1 MKIKET
7 SNTVKALQYSIT
19 FAINAVLTT
28 ILTFFFGILNS
39 WEVLHEKTNWNFN
52 SELTKNMFVLSNA
65 SFIPGVLTLGL
76 GLFILAADGGAF
88 EMLVYGMT
96 RFISLFK
103 KNSKEVRFA
112 TFYDYHVYNSEQDKT
127 PFLFLILVGA
137 FFIVLSIIFVV
148 IYSNNM

>member
-1 MKIKET
+1 MKIRET
-7 SNTVKALQYSIT
+7 STKTKVLQYSIT
-19 FAINAVLTT
+19 FAINAAVMTG
-28 ILTFFFGILNS
+28 LTFFFGILTK
-39 WEVLHEKTNWNFN
+39 WQTLHEKTNWNFN

-65 SFIPGVLTLGL
+65 SFIPGVMTLGL

-103 KNSKEVRFA
+103 RNSKEVRFA
-112 TFYDYHVYNSEQDKT
+112 TFYDYHVYNSEQDKM

-137 FFIVLSIIFVV
+137 LFIVLSIIFVV

>member
-1 MKIKET
+1 MKIRET

-19 FAINAVLTT
+19 FAINAAATT
-28 ILTFFFGILNS
+28 ALAFFFGILTK
-39 WEVLHEKTNWNFN
+39 WEALHEKTNWNFN

-65 SFIPGVLTLGL
+65 AFIPGVMTMCL

-103 KNSKEVRFA
+103 KNTKDVRFA
-112 TFYDYHVYNSEQDKT
+112 TFYDYHVYNSEQEKM

-137 FFIVLSIIFVV
+137 FFIILAIIFVT